1 MRWAPLFVTLGM
13 KDGLLPLQV
22 FDERVKSINKILIEN
37 GVRKSLVPLDLLVNL
52 VAFVTHGSIRI
63 RAS

>member
-1 MRWAPLFVTLGM
+1 M

-37 GVRKSLVPLDLLVNL
+37 GVRESLVTLDLLINL
-52 VAFVTHGSIRI
+52 VAFATHGSIRI
-63 RAS
+63 CAS